1 MARSRPRPAAA
12 AGGAGP
18 GSLDISIQAALPA
31 PKLTVLVTPPES
43 LRRLAWYRAVT
54 GPGPARAQVTSLTG
68 SLRLEVRGHKFTI
81 SVTQADFHA
90 FVSCVENW
98 GPHGD
103 TSSHWH
109 SESRAL

>member
-43 LRRLAWYRAVT
+43 LRLAWPGTVT
-54 GPGPARAQVTSLTG
+54 GPGAGPGPSLTS